1 MGKDRTGIIAALIL
15 TCLGAT
21 REQLLVDYVRSDAY
35 HAVALGGLEKDKRL
49 AGVDWDV
56 FARAPATAMRCTL
69 AWVSGKYGSVEGYMD
84 DIGASPVIARI
95 AWDMQGCVGRSP
107 RETVTMLPI

>member
-1 MGKDRTGIIAALIL
+1 MQVGKDRTGIIAALIL

-35 HAVALGGLEKDKRL
+35 HAVALGGLEKDTRL

-69 AWVSGKYGSVEGYMD
+69 AWISGKYGSVERYLD
-84 DIGASPVIARI
+84 DIGTRGA
-95 AWDMQGCVGRSP
+95 CC
-107 RETVTMLPI
+107 